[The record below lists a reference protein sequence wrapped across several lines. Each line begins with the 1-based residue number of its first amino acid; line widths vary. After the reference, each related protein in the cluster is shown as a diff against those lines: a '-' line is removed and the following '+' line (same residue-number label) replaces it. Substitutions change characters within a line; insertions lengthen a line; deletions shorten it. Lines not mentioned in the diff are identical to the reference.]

1 MAKQKINK
9 SKNTALESHKKSDKA
24 KWAITFISLIL
35 IATLLGGLCYVVIEK
50 IDVKKEVTNN
60 VSGVISNGTYSNGVV
75 AGNVINNSEGVF
87 EFKDNIN
94 NISFTK
100 KEYRNILWYGDSS
113 FYDLYKSSPYQSE
126 ESFYINIKRSS
137 SQSILFSPFYIAF
150 NCPRSNPVLIYIG
163 ERFQIYEIIGSIT
176 DELSSD
182 SFVKKVDE
190 DTPSLYRA
198 LNTLISQGNDI
209 NVKFNIDFVDE
220 ANCII
225 FINDINLKEYL
236 TSSDSLLYING
247 YLKYCDEIL
256 VVDKDFFEKDKLDYS
271 KVNNY
276 STFEVVEHYIQK
288 VDISATIPLPEPPTK
303 EGYTFTGWF
312 LDEDCTIP
320 YEGTTITED
329 TVLYAGWK
337 INTYTVT
344 FDSDGGSSV
353 SNQTVDWNTSAQ
365 LTTPTKTGHTFVGWF
380 LPSGEQYTNQPIKSA
395 TTLKAKWKA
404 NTYTV
409 TFNSDGGSA
418 VENKTVEYGKSVTL
432 TSPTKTGFD
441 FVGWFLPSGDKYTNQ
456 AITDNVTLTARWTI
470 KKLSVSFNTD
480 GGTSISDKQVEYGK
494 PVELPTTEKQGYNFK
509 GWFLPSGEQYTNQAI
524 TENVTLTA
532 KWEIKTFKVTF
543 IVDGEVYR
551 EMTVDYGTTL
561 VDVANKAEVS
571 SKNILSYKYVDES
584 IPTTDLGSMKV
595 VGDIEVKANAPTESD
610 ITISKI
616 KNNTF
621 AIIGGVLGGLVLIMV
636 VCGVVT
642 AIKRR

>member
-1 MAKQKINK
+1 MKRENTNNALDRHIKGDK
-9 SKNTALESHKKSDKA
+9 SK
-24 KWAITFISLIL
+24 WVITFISLIL
-35 IATLLGGLCYVVIEK
+35 IATVLGGLCYVVVEEV
-50 IDVKKEVTNN
+50 DVKKEVTNTTSA
-60 VSGVISNGTYSNGVV
+60 VASSGVYSNSSKKVPYE
-75 AGNVINNSEGVF
+75 NNSFINNGQSSLLLFNKYLDSNTNKLDLYSISFYLGNDTFQEETSSYFNNFSIRFASGGKVFFSLEYDWPSCDDADPILGDRNTLGKFSVRTYTNGFSTSNYSEGYSCVIENVEARDIYLSDF
-87 EFKDNIN
+87 VIIDFYHKYFRVRLGKDEYSHNEFYFDDSSTIFQILYDALSNIN
-94 NISFTK
+94 SNDISVSL
-100 KEYRNILWYGDSS
+100 YRHNLLDNEVEI
-113 FYDLYKSSPYQSE
+113 SE
-126 ESFYINIKRSS
+126 EYLARKP
-137 SQSILFSPFYIAF
+137 LP
-150 NCPRSNPVLIYIG
+150 
-163 ERFQIYEIIGSIT
+163 
-176 DELSSD
+176 
-182 SFVKKVDE
+182 
-190 DTPSLYRA
+190 DTPS
-198 LNTLISQGNDI
+198 
-209 NVKFNIDFVDE
+209 
-220 ANCII
+220 
-225 FINDINLKEYL
+225 
-236 TSSDSLLYING
+236 
-247 YLKYCDEIL
+247 
-256 VVDKDFFEKDKLDYS
+256 
-271 KVNNY
+271 
-276 STFEVVEHYIQK
+276 
-288 VDISATIPLPEPPTK
+288 K
-303 EGYTFTGWF
+303 EGYTFTGWYT
-312 LDEDCTIP
+312 DIDCLLKYYDKGI
-320 YEGTTITED
+320 YEGQ
-329 TVLYAGWK
+329 VLYPGWK

-353 SNQTVDWNTSAQ
+353 SSQTVDWNTSAN

-380 LPSGEQYTNQPIKSA
+380 LPSGEQYTSQPIKSA

-409 TFNSDGGSA
+409 TFNSDGGST

-432 TSPTKTGFD
+432 ISPTKTGFD

-480 GGTSISDKQVEYGK
+480 GGTSISDKQVEYEK

-509 GWFLPSGEQYTNQAI
+509 GWFLPSGDRYTNQAI

-636 VCGVVT
+636 VSGVVT